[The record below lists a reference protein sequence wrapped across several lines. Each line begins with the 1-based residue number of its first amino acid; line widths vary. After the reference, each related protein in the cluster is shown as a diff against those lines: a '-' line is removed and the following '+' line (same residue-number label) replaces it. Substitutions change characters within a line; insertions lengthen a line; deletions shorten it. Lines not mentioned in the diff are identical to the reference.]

1 MIRLL
6 PILLLALAL
15 SGCASRNFPDFPD
28 FYTGNNANCVNQ
40 MKPGGQV
47 PPECWNG

>member
-1 MIRLL
+1 MKLTVL
-6 PILLLALAL
+6 VVLAVAL
-15 SGCASRNFPDFPD
+15 GGCASRTFPYFPD